1 MKSEQFNN
9 GGGKVD
15 RHKQGT
21 PYPLRIPQDMRA
33 QLNLIAVENGR
44 SLHGEIVQRLKES
57 LRREA
62 KCEEAAQ

>member
-1 MKSEQFNN
+1 M
-9 GGGKVD
+9 D
-15 RHKQGT
+15 RHKNGV
-21 PYPLRIPQDMRA
+21 PYPLRMPPDMRA

-62 KCEEAAQ
+62 KREEVTQ